1 MKKIVL
7 TLCCLA
13 AADVFA
19 AGPSIFPEEQLETAR
34 TAYAAGD
41 ARAVQAVEL
50 LRAAAD
56 DCYMDLTAPSVADK
70 RTLPPSNDPRD
81 YMTLSPYWWP
91 DPSKADGL
99 PYIRRDGER
108 NPEVYDCPERESAGT
123 LGDAAQCLALLYH
136 VTGEERYAGKCAE
149 LLRTWFLDPERGM
162 NPNMAFAQLIPGRR
176 KLRGTGII
184 DARRFCYALSAAT
197 LLEGSPNWTAEDAS
211 ALRAWAGAF
220 CYWLERSTQ
229 GRLECA
235 ARNNHGLWYEAIH
248 LMTLAAAG
256 ADRAQLRS
264 VAEKELLPRLGAQI
278 AADGS
283 LPEELAR
290 TLSLHYSTFA
300 LEALAVADALTAGD
314 GWSLWNY
321 TSPEGRSL
329 RQAVEFLR
337 PYWLDPAAWPH
348 RQIKPFDPSRGAL
361 ILHAA
366 GRATGNELWLCD
378 AERIGYRTKVADRHA
393 LLCFEIF
400 R

>member
-1 MKKIVL
+1 MKRFL
-7 TLCCLA
+7 LLLLLA
-13 AADVFA
+13 AAVYPASAQYSFDP
-19 AGPSIFPEEQLETAR
+19 GLLERLR
-34 TAYAAGD
+34 TACRAGD
-41 ARAVQAVEL
+41 PAAVGAVE
-50 LRAAAD
+50 RAEAAAAELLALEP
-56 DCYMDLTAPSVADK
+56 MSVTVK
-70 RTLPPSNDPRD
+70 TKLPPSNDRRD

-91 DPSKADGL
+91 DPAQPDGL

-108 NPEVYDCPERESAGT
+108 NPEVYDYPERENGDRLGHAART
-123 LGDAAQCLALLYH
+123 LAVLYH
-136 VTGEERYAGKCAE
+136 VTGNERYAAKCAE

-197 LLEGSPNWTAEDAS
+197 LLEGAASWTAEDAS

-220 CYWLERSTQ
+220 CYWLEQSTQ

-235 ARNNHGLWYEAIH
+235 ARNNHGVWYEAIH

-256 ADRAQLRS
+256 ADRAHLRS
-264 VAEKELLPRLGAQI
+264 VAEVELLPRLDTQI

-314 GWSLWNY
+314 GWTLWNY

-348 RQIKPFDPSRGAL
+348 RQIKPFDASRGAL

-366 GRATGNELWLCD
+366 GRATGNEPWLRD
-378 AERIGYRTKVADRHA
+378 AGRIGYRTKDADRHV
-393 LLCFEIF
+393 LLCFEML